1 MTSAGTLRGK
11 ASLSW
16 SRCPLTSKEVLRVNL
31 EMEVFYWIFAIAMI
45 WPYPVRCHR
54 PCVPARFCDQA
65 ACWPEDLYALL
76 FRSWFSDLC
85 PTKKK
90 MTSEIKLKTEK
101 TQSIYVGSLK
111 YSWLVCIGAD
121 GKDRQY
127 VIFLDRNMLLCIAQ
141 DWPGM
146 HNGWI
151 QIPDNQCVAKHLA
164 LEITIRIAF
173 CRGAW
178 YGMCLHCSQVGPH
191 WGPGS
196 PWGPFSVFGSPFL
209 FKVPIFSISGWRTL

>member
-1 MTSAGTLRGK
+1 ML
-11 ASLSW
+11 
-16 SRCPLTSKEVLRVNL
+16 V
-31 EMEVFYWIFAIAMI
+31 
-45 WPYPVRCHR
+45 H
-54 PCVPARFCDQA
+54 
-65 ACWPEDLYALL
+65 
-76 FRSWFSDLC
+76 
-85 PTKKK
+85 
-90 MTSEIKLKTEK
+90 
-101 TQSIYVGSLK
+101 SISQC
-111 YSWLVCIGAD
+111 SWLVCIGAD

-127 VIFLDRNMLLCIAQ
+127 VIWDRNMLLCIAQ

-151 QIPDNQCVAKHLA
+151 QIPDNQGVAKHLA

-209 FKVPIFSISGWRTL
+209 FKVPIFSISGWRMRYYPCHLHIKGWIFRDELFNENGTNLCTKWRHSLWRCFSIILLLCISRN